1 LNRTVTDDSQTRV
14 EYLPDSGFQQTM
26 GQIAHPGGAHRRL
39 SSEQRSALLQ
49 VPQRVP
55 AAAAPREF
63 LGQLVSLIGHALD
76 TKVAV
81 AGKHEGAWVVA
92 VESTPF
98 PTLAHLMNGG
108 SQAFDGVGATLGL
121 GVDVW
126 RSDDH
131 DWTLV
136 GLAGAPT
143 TPVLLLLE
151 GDWTGSAQDLVTL
164 ARDLSGTTRGGRAP
178 WALDAAARRLT
189 RTLADT
195 TGLTAVGETVLHFAV
210 QAVPSRIA
218 SLAVAMGDD
227 ELSIVATLGY
237 PHPLVEHLRIAPG
250 AGVIG
255 SVHQSRTPLV
265 VADVTESPG
274 LDRQRSRYRTNS
286 FMAIPIIAGSGSLG
300 VVSLTD
306 RIGGSPYTREDAAAI
321 SVLMAPVALALGRE
335 RVLREAQAYAQA
347 AVIDPVSGL
356 FNRRYFQARLEEE
369 LHRAIRQ
376 LTSVGLLMV
385 DLDGFKSINDRFG
398 HVAGD
403 MVIRDISEILR
414 RSVRI
419 FDVCTRFGGEEFA
432 VMMPGGTTES
442 AGAIAE
448 RIRQRVEVYQRNEPD
463 LSGLHVTASI
473 GVAVSPPGVTAR
485 DLIERADRALYH
497 AKRAG
502 KNRVSTARSDGSI
515 AEG

>member
-1 LNRTVTDDSQTRV
+1 MPHDPESAL
-14 EYLPDSGFQQTM
+14 
-26 GQIAHPGGAHRRL
+26 AHRRL
-39 SSEQRSALLQ
+39 SQEQRAALLE
-49 VPQRVP
+49 VPRRVP
-55 AAAAPREF
+55 FAAAPREF
-63 LGQLVSLIGHALD
+63 LGQLVTQIGSVLQVKA
-76 TKVAV
+76 AV
-81 AGKHEGAWVVA
+81 AGKREGAWVLA
-92 VESTPF
+92 VESAPAPALGLF
-98 PTLAHLMNGG
+98 NNGG
-108 SQAFDGVGATLGL
+108 SPAFDSAAAALGL

-126 RSDDH
+126 RAGDCV
-131 DWTLV
+131 WTLV
-136 GLAGAPT
+136 GLAAAPN
-143 TPVLLLLE
+143 TPVVLLLE
-151 GDWTGSAQDLVTL
+151 GDWTDSASDLQRL
-164 ARDLSGTTRGGRAP
+164 ARELSSGAHYRGHTPRN
-178 WALDAAARRLT
+178 LDEAAQQLT

-195 TGLTAVGETVLHFAV
+195 TGLPAVGEAVLHFV
-210 QAVPSRIA
+210 TQAVPSRMA
-218 SLAVAMGDD
+218 SLAVAAGDG
-227 ELSIVATLGY
+227 ELSIVATYGY
-237 PHPLVEHLRIAPG
+237 PHTLVEHLRIAPG

-255 SVHQSRTPLV
+255 GVYQTRVPLV
-265 VADVTESPG
+265 VPDVTATPG
-274 LDRQRSRYRTNS
+274 LDRHRSRYRTNS
-286 FMAIPIIAGSGSLG
+286 FAAIPITAGSEALG

-306 RIGGSPYTREDAAAI
+306 RIESGPYTQDDVAAVN
-321 SVLMAPVALALGRE
+321 VLMAPVALALGRE
-335 RVLREAQAYAQA
+335 RLLREAQAYAQA

-376 LTSVGLLMV
+376 LTSVALLMV

-442 AGAIAE
+442 AVTIAE
-448 RIRQRVEVYQRNEPD
+448 RIRQRVDAYQRSEPD
-463 LSGLHVTASI
+463 LVSLRVTASI

-502 KNRVSTARSDGSI
+502 KNRVSTAGPDGEIS
-515 AEG
+515 GS

>member
-1 LNRTVTDDSQTRV
+1 MSRAVTDDSQSRG
-14 EYLPDSGFQQTM
+14 EYLPDQGFRKAIPPNPQP
-26 GQIAHPGGAHRRL
+26 AGGHRRL

-49 VPQRVP
+49 LPQRVP

-63 LGQLVSLIGHALD
+63 LGQLVSLIARVLE
-76 TKVAV
+76 TKAAV

-98 PTLAHLMNGG
+98 PSLTHLSNEG
-108 SQAFDGVGATLGL
+108 SQAFDQVGVTLGF
-121 GVDVW
+121 GVDLW
-126 RSDDH
+126 RAEAH
-131 DWTLV
+131 EWTLV
-136 GLAGAPT
+136 GLAAAPS
-143 TPVLLLLE
+143 TPVILLLE
-151 GDWTGSAQDLVTL
+151 GDWTGSAQDLVKL

-195 TGLTAVGETVLHFAV
+195 TGLAAVGEAVLHFVV

-218 SLAVAMGDD
+218 SLAAGTGDG
-227 ELSIVATLGY
+227 ELSIIATLGY
-237 PHPLVEHLRIAPG
+237 PHALVEHLKIAPG

-255 SVHQSRTPLV
+255 SVYQTRVPLV
-265 VADVTESPG
+265 VPDVSESPG
-274 LDRQRSRYRTNS
+274 LDRHRSRYRTNS
-286 FMAIPIIAGSGSLG
+286 FVAIPIVAGNEALG

-306 RIGGSPYTREDAAAI
+306 RIGNSPYTQEDVAAI

-432 VMMPGGTTES
+432 VMMPGGTAES

-448 RIRQRVEVYQRNEPD
+448 RIRQRVEAYQRSEPD
-463 LSGLHVTASI
+463 LVGLHVTASI

-502 KNRVSTARSDGSI
+502 KNRVSTARSDGSVSE
-515 AEG
+515 A

>member
-1 LNRTVTDDSQTRV
+1 
-14 EYLPDSGFQQTM
+14 M
-26 GQIAHPGGAHRRL
+26 
-39 SSEQRSALLQ
+39 EQRRALLH
-49 VPQRVP
+49 VPHRVTV
-55 AAAAPREF
+55 AAAPRAF
-63 LGQLVSLIGHALD
+63 LGQLVSMIGDVLNA
-76 TKVAV
+76 KAAV
-81 AGKHEGAWVVA
+81 AGKHGGAWVLA
-92 VESTPF
+92 AESVPTPS
-98 PTLAHLMNGG
+98 LAAIGNGE
-108 SQAFDGVGATLGL
+108 SHAFDRFGATVGL
-121 GVDVW
+121 GVELW
-126 RSDDH
+126 RAGES

-136 GLAGAPT
+136 GLAAAPS
-143 TPVLLLLE
+143 TPVILLLE
-151 GDWTGSAQDLVTL
+151 GDWTGSAPDLRQL
-164 ARDLSGTTRGGRAP
+164 ARNLLETSRGEP
-178 WALDAAARRLT
+178 PPVDLDAATRRLT

-195 TGLTAVGETVLHFAV
+195 TGLSAIGEAVLYYLV
-210 QAVPSRIA
+210 QVVPSRMA
-218 SLAVAMGDD
+218 SLAVATADG
-227 ELSIVATLGY
+227 ELSIVATHGY
-237 PHPLVEHLRIAPG
+237 PHALVEHLRIAPG

-255 SVHQSRTPLV
+255 GVYQTRLPIV
-265 VADVTESPG
+265 VPDVSATPG
-274 LDRQRSRYRTNS
+274 LHRHRSRYRTSS
-286 FMAIPIIAGSGSLG
+286 FAAVPIIAGTEALG

-306 RIGGSPYTREDAAAI
+306 RIDDGPYTKDDVAAI
-321 SVLMAPVALALGRE
+321 GVLMAPVALALGRE

-432 VMMPGGTTES
+432 VMMPGGTAES

-448 RIRQRVEVYQRNEPD
+448 RIRQRVDAYQRSEPD
-463 LSGLHVTASI
+463 LAGLRVTASI

-502 KNRVSTARSDGSI
+502 KNRVSIAGPDGNVPG
-515 AEG
+515 A

>member
-1 LNRTVTDDSQTRV
+1 VSDDSQTRG
-14 EYLPDSGFQQTM
+14 EYLPETGFQQAM
-26 GQIAHPGGAHRRL
+26 PQIARSAGGHRRL

-49 VPQRVP
+49 VAHRVP
-55 AAAAPREF
+55 ATVAPRQF
-63 LGQLVSLIGHALD
+63 LDQLVSLIGRVLE
-76 TKVAV
+76 TKAAV
-81 AGKHEGAWVVA
+81 AGKHGGAWVVA
-92 VESTPF
+92 VESTPS
-98 PTLAHLMNGG
+98 PSLSPLVNGG
-108 SQAFDGVGATLGL
+108 SQTFDRIGVALGL
-121 GVDVW
+121 GVDLW
-126 RSDDH
+126 RSGDDE
-131 DWTLV
+131 WTLV
-136 GLAGAPT
+136 GLSAAPN
-143 TPVLLLLE
+143 TPVILLLE
-151 GDWTGSAQDLVTL
+151 GDWTGSTQDLVQL
-164 ARDLSGTTRGGRAP
+164 ARDLSGATRGGRAP
-178 WALDAAARRLT
+178 WALDAAVRRLT

-195 TGLTAVGETVLHFAV
+195 TGLTAVGEAVLHFVV

-218 SLAVAMGDD
+218 SLAVATGDG

-237 PHPLVEHLRIAPG
+237 PHALVEHLRIAPG

-255 SVHQSRTPLV
+255 SVYQSRTPLV
-265 VADVTESPG
+265 VADVSDSPG

-286 FMAIPIIAGSGSLG
+286 FAAIPILAGGETLG

-306 RIGGSPYTREDAAAI
+306 RIGSSPFTQEDAAAI

-432 VMMPGGTTES
+432 VMMPGGTAES

-448 RIRQRVEVYQRNEPD
+448 RIRQRVEAYQRSEPD
-463 LSGLHVTASI
+463 LVTLRVTASI

-502 KNRVSTARSDGSI
+502 KNRVSTARSDGTVSD
-515 AEG
+515 A

>member
-1 LNRTVTDDSQTRV
+1 MIGR
-14 EYLPDSGFQQTM
+14 
-26 GQIAHPGGAHRRL
+26 
-39 SSEQRSALLQ
+39 AL
-49 VPQRVP
+49 
-55 AAAAPREF
+55 E
-63 LGQLVSLIGHALD
+63 

-81 AGKHEGAWVVA
+81 AGKHEGVWVVA
-92 VESTPF
+92 VESAPA
-98 PTLAHLMNGG
+98 PALSHLANGG
-108 SQAFDGVGATLGL
+108 GRAFDSFGVTLGL

-126 RSDDH
+126 RCGDQ
-131 DWTLV
+131 DWTVV
-136 GLAGAPT
+136 GLAGAPD
-143 TPVLLLLE
+143 TPVVLLLE

-164 ARDLSGTTRGGRAP
+164 ARELSGATGRGRAP

-195 TGLTAVGETVLHFAV
+195 TGLAAVGEAVLHFVV
-210 QAVPSRIA
+210 QAVPSRMA
-218 SLAVAMGDD
+218 SLAVTTADG

-237 PHPLVEHLRIAPG
+237 PHALVEHLRIAPG
-250 AGVIG
+250 VGVIG
-255 SVHQSRTPLV
+255 SVYQSRAPLV
-265 VADVTESPG
+265 VADVSESPG

-286 FMAIPIIAGSGSLG
+286 FMAIPITAGSDVLG

-306 RIGGSPYTREDAAAI
+306 RIGSSLYTQEDAAAI
-321 SVLMAPVALALGRE
+321 GVLMAPVALALGRE

-432 VMMPGGTTES
+432 VMMPGGTAES

-448 RIRQRVEVYQRNEPD
+448 RIRQRVEAYQRNEPD
-463 LSGLHVTASI
+463 LAGLQVTASI

-497 AKRAG
+497 AKRGG
-502 KNRVSTARSDGSI
+502 KNRVSTARGDGSI
-515 AEG
+515 ADA